1 VRVSKQGRRI
11 DISLTVSPIRDAGGR
26 IIGASKIARDITDRK
41 RAEEENARLLADLKE
56 ADRRKDE
63 FLAVLAHEL
72 RNPLAPIRNAV
83 EIMRAQGPSLP
94 EVQWARDVIDRQI
107 EHMTR
112 LIDDLLDVSRITRG
126 KIELRTE
133 RIELGAAMNQAV
145 EAARSLVQCK
155 QHELTLALPPQP
167 IYVNAD
173 RTRLAQI
180 LGNLLNNACKF
191 MDHGGRIW
199 LTVNREG
206 EQAVIRVKDKGI
218 GIAAEQLPRIFN
230 MFAQLDTSL
239 QRSQSG
245 LGIGLALARQLVELH
260 GGTIEA
266 FSDGPCKGSEF
277 VVRLPVAEAPSEV
290 AQPRT
295 DGDERAAASRKLRIL
310 VVDDNRDAADGLGK
324 LLRMMG
330 NEVRT
335 AYDGLQALASASTF
349 LPNVVILDI
358 GLPKLNGYEAG
369 RRIKDELGKDVILI
383 AVTGW
388 GQESDRRRSKEAG
401 FDHHVT
407 KPVEFA
413 ALKKL
418 LASLELPKN

>member
-1 VRVSKQGRRI
+1 
-11 DISLTVSPIRDAGGR
+11 
-26 IIGASKIARDITDRK
+26 
-41 RAEEENARLLADLKE
+41 
-56 ADRRKDE
+56 
-63 FLAVLAHEL
+63 
-72 RNPLAPIRNAV
+72 
-83 EIMRAQGPSLP
+83 
-94 EVQWARDVIDRQI
+94 
-107 EHMTR
+107 
-112 LIDDLLDVSRITRG
+112 
-126 KIELRTE
+126 
-133 RIELGAAMNQAV
+133 
-145 EAARSLVQCK
+145 
-155 QHELTLALPPQP
+155 
-167 IYVNAD
+167 
-173 RTRLAQI
+173 
-180 LGNLLNNACKF
+180 

-199 LTVNREG
+199 LTVSREG

-218 GIAAEQLPRIFN
+218 GIAAEHLHRIFK
-230 MFAQLDTSL
+230 MFAQLDGSL
-239 QRSQSG
+239 ERSQSG
-245 LGIGLALARQLVELH
+245 LGIGLALAQRLVELH

-266 FSDGPCKGSEF
+266 FSDGSGKGSEF

-290 AQPRT
+290 AQPGT
-295 DGDERAAASRKLRIL
+295 DGDDRAAASRKLRIL
-310 VVDDNRDAADGLGK
+310 VVDDNRNAADGLGK

-330 NEVRT
+330 NEVHT

-369 RRIKDELGKDVILI
+369 HRIRDELGKDVILI

-388 GQESDRRRSKEAG
+388 GQENDRRRSKEAG